1 MSDKKKV
8 IVDSVE
14 AKSPQEIQDIYNEEL
29 IRKSAA
35 PITTA
40 DLIKSVTGAVQAGK
54 RIPRLAFNEN
64 PIQRDSFAGVFKF
77 KSNLLPSAIIK
88 KIRVQNLLV
97 AAIVRTR
104 GFQMSMFGHPK
115 NNRFDIGIEIKIK
128 KQFKDSIEPEELQH
142 IKERMDNFT
151 KLLMDCGKTDGLKE
165 KEKTTFS
172 EFLSLQT
179 QNGVSFGWFGTELIW
194 EDTEYKKLHRFR
206 PVDAGT
212 IHHAIKKGE
221 GAEGTRQSSLRWLE
235 EQQNVKID
243 KDVLQKGEYDYVQVI
258 DGMPRQA
265 FTSKELIMY
274 NLYPSTDIEHNNYP
288 VTPLDTVINAVT
300 THSSI
305 EVYNKL
311 YFQNGKSAKGML
323 VIKSDNIDENTIQD
337 MKQQFQASINNV
349 NNSFKIPIFGVS
361 REDEVQWMSTMPN
374 RKDGEFEYLFDQTT
388 RNILAAFN
396 MSPDELPGFAHL
408 SKGTNQQSLCLD
420 LTSRIYTPEGMMT
433 LGDILKERDE
443 VFIKVWTGLNFVEAR
458 VFKSGEKRQIRTKL
472 TNGVELISSPDH
484 RFKVIGEDGE
494 PTWKRQ
500 EELTTDDWVLVN
512 RKPVESDG
520 KLPSY
525 NGMVIEE
532 DLAEV
537 LGWMIG
543 DGCLSLRHNKNTKNI
558 KSGIIDLFYHHE
570 KERDLWVK
578 HSEILKKYNLNV
590 LHKETVLSDE
600 QVEGRRSYINATKAS
615 NVKITNQLYDTDF
628 VRFLLSLGFKTSKEG
643 KEIPSFLYT
652 APEGFRSSFLRG
664 FFSADGCLRDGS
676 LSIQI
681 HNHTLRN
688 QTKDLLL
695 SLGIRVQSFEGRYKI
710 HPITKI
716 KTESK
721 TKLNIKDKVLFYER
735 VGFLQK
741 HKQPSLEMLCPTTMR
756 WEKTSPFTIEKYVK
770 SILKT
775 DDSVR
780 VLSKSERN
788 NLYTILNPNISR
800 NASLFGLKITM
811 QKVGMDIPS
820 WMDDFYT
827 ERVSEIEDLKQ
838 YAPMADVEVFD
849 KEHAFIANGI
859 VVHNSESSS
868 EYKLTAQRDSGIRPL
883 ILKFQDYLNE
893 KLFPLLDPELSQLC
907 DIHFSGLDAET
918 RQQESNLLQA
928 EMPIHMTYD
937 EVMDV
942 VDKDAIGEEWG
953 GKFPLSER
961 YQMVIDKYSDV
972 SDIISKFYKT
982 PSALVDPMLKYKRD
996 SFWFQNLQLLAEM
1009 NPNAVKA
1016 FFAPKPHALDILKL
1030 NVQDMID
1037 EEEGLS

>member
-54 RIPRLAFNEN
+54 RVPRLAFNEN
-64 PIQRDSFAGVFKF
+64 PLQRDTYAGVFKF

-88 KIRVQNLLV
+88 KIRVQNLLI

-115 NNRFDIGIEIKIK
+115 NNRFDIGVEIKIK
-128 KQFKDSIEPEELQH
+128 KQFKNSIEPEELQH
-142 IKERMDNFT
+142 IKERMDQFI
-151 KLLMDCGKTDGLKE
+151 KLLMDCGKSEGLKE
-165 KEKTTFS
+165 KEKMTFS

-194 EDTEYKKLHRFR
+194 EDTNYRKLHRFR

-212 IHHAIKKGE
+212 IHHAIKKGDA
-221 GAEGTRQSSLRWLE
+221 AEGTRQSSLRWLE
-235 EQQNVKID
+235 EQQNIRID

-408 SKGTNQQSLCLD
+408 SRGTNQASLSECLD
-420 LTSRIYTPEGMMT
+420 PDSVIFTDKGLKSIKDVIGKNKEANVMVWSGLKFEEAKAFYT
-433 LGDILKERDE
+433 
-443 VFIKVWTGLNFVEAR
+443 
-458 VFKSGEKRQIRTKL
+458 GEK
-472 TNGVELISSPDH
+472 ELRKTFLEGNMSINTSPDH
-484 RFKVIGEDGE
+484 YFQVIGADGE
-494 PTWKRQ
+494 PV
-500 EELTTDDWVLVN
+500 WVKQSEIKENDYILIN
-512 RKPVESDG
+512 KKPVDG
-520 KLPSY
+520 KSILPSFK
-525 NGMVIEE
+525 NKNISKEMM
-532 DLAEV
+532 EV
-537 LGWMIG
+537 LGWAMG
-543 DGCLSLRHNKNTKNI
+543 DGFFKESKER
-558 KSGIIDLFYHHE
+558 SGGFLNLFYHPE
-570 KERDLWVK
+570 KEGW
-578 HSEILKKYNLNV
+578 ILDRHFNV
-590 LHKETVLSDE
+590 LKEFGLNPIKKEKIRSQEEMENIKNRYGFNNVSD
-600 QVEGRRSYINATKAS
+600 
-615 NVKITNQLYDTDF
+615 KITSIKVYNTEFINWMKD
-628 VRFLLSLGFKTSKEG
+628 VGFKMSSEG
-643 KEIPSFLYT
+643 KEIPEILHTIDQELKNHFLK
-652 APEGFRSSFLRG
+652 GL
-664 FFSADGCLRDGS
+664 FSADGHINKATGS
-676 LSIQI
+676 SVYLTVSNYKLKNQVISLLNSI
-681 HNHTLRN
+681 
-688 QTKDLLL
+688 
-695 SLGIRVQSFEGRYKI
+695 GIRVNNYNGSTKQIFKGVERETIPAENKI
-710 HPITKI
+710 
-716 KTESK
+716 S
-721 TKLNIKDKVLFYER
+721 IKDKRLFFQKI
-735 VGFLQK
+735 GFLQN
-741 HKQPSLEMLCPTTMR
+741 HKQPLEKDLRGFDPVSIPISTQV
-756 WEKTSPFTIEKYVK
+756 KYVK
-770 SILKT
+770 KIINS
-775 DDSVR
+775 
-780 VLSKSERN
+780 
-788 NLYTILNPNISR
+788 NISR
-800 NASLFGLKITM
+800 EIKKDLYSFAKQDSPRVMSLNRLIDLISKAGLQVPKWMEDYYPCKVTSTVNTGLKM
-811 QKVGMDIPS
+811 QMV
-820 WMDDFYT
+820 
-827 ERVSEIEDLKQ
+827 DLTV
-838 YAPMADVEVFD
+838 YSDSHCFV
-849 KEHAFIANGI
+849 ANGI
-859 VVHNSESSS
+859 VVHNSNNEF
-868 EYKLTAQRDSGIRPL
+868 KLTAQRDSGIRPL
-883 ILKFQDYLNE
+883 ILKFQDFINE

-907 DIHFSGLDAET
+907 DIHFSGLDSET

-937 EVMDV
+937 EVMDA

-953 GKFPLSER
+953 GRVPMSER
-961 YQMVIDKYSDV
+961 FQMVIDKYSDV
-972 SDIISKFYKT
+972 SDIVSKFYKT

-996 SFWFQNLQLLAEM
+996 QFWFQNLQLLAEM

-1016 FFAPKPHALDILKL
+1016 FFAPKPHALDILKM
-1030 NVQDMID
+1030 NIADMLD
-1037 EEEGLS
+1037 DEEGLF